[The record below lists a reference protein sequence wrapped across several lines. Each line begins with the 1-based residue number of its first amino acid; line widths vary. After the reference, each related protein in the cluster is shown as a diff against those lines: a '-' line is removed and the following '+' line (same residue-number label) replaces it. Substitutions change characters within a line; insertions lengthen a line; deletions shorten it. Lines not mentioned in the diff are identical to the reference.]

1 MDNETDSP
9 ADSYDSPEPYDTQF
23 LVAALLVFVAKGD
36 GTISDRET
44 DKMLLLVGE
53 HFGLSSAGCLALLT
67 RATTELAENAQL
79 ADRLRELGRQLHDSE
94 KVDIAV
100 MLLNVVA
107 ADGRKDASE
116 MEYLQTAGEIMGI
129 SPDGMHQAFDRY
141 FSETWT

>member
-1 MDNETDSP
+1 MDYEVDS
-9 ADSYDSPEPYDTQF
+9 STGGYDSSEPYDTPF
-23 LVAALLVFVAKGD
+23 LVAALLVSVAKGD

-44 DKMLLLVGE
+44 DKMLSLVGE

-67 RATTELAENAQL
+67 RATTEWAENAQL
-79 ADRLRELGRQLHDSE
+79 TDRLRECGSQLHDSE

-116 MEYLQTAGEIMGI
+116 MEYLRKAGDIMGI

>member
-1 MDNETDSP
+1 MDNEVDSS
-9 ADSYDSPEPYDTQF
+9 ADSYDSTEPYDTQL

-44 DKMLLLVGE
+44 DEMLSIVGE

-67 RATTELAENAQL
+67 RATTEWAENPQL
-79 ADRLRELGRQLHDSE
+79 TDRLRQLGKQLQDSE

-116 MEYLQTAGEIMGI
+116 MEYLQIAGEILAI

>member
-1 MDNETDSP
+1 LDNELDSSTDS
-9 ADSYDSPEPYDTQF
+9 DNSTEPYDTQF

-44 DKMLLLVGE
+44 DKMLSLVGE
-53 HFGLSSAGCLALLT
+53 HFGLSSAACLALLT
-67 RATTELAENAQL
+67 RATAELVENAQL
-79 ADRLRELGRQLHDSE
+79 TDRLRELGPQLHDSE

-116 MEYLQTAGEIMGI
+116 MEYLRIAGEVMGI

>member
-1 MDNETDSP
+1 MDNEIDSSTDN
-9 ADSYDSPEPYDTQF
+9 YDSTEPYDTQF

-44 DKMLLLVGE
+44 AKMLSLVGE
-53 HFGLSSAGCLALLT
+53 RFGLSSAGCLALLT
-67 RATTELAENAQL
+67 RATTEWGENAQL
-79 ADRLRELGRQLHDSE
+79 TDRLREVGPQLQDSE

-116 MEYLQTAGEIMGI
+116 MEFLQAAGEIMGI

>member
-1 MDNETDSP
+1 MDHEVDSST
-9 ADSYDSPEPYDTQF
+9 DSYDSTEPYDTPF

-44 DKMLLLVGE
+44 DKMLSLVGE

-67 RATTELAENAQL
+67 RATTEWAENAQL
-79 ADRLRELGRQLHDSE
+79 TDRLRECGSHLHDSE

-116 MEYLQTAGEIMGI
+116 MEYLRKAGDTMGI